1 MKKLSLLLIS
11 LLACMTL
18 SAGEVT
24 EEEAL
29 QKARQF
35 MKGKQFKQRNL
46 RRAASTTGNN
56 SYYVFN
62 AENND
67 GFVIV
72 SGDDRTTAILGYGN
86 TGNLDMK
93 NLPENVKWWLESY
106 ARQIAALDTSL
117 EPVASTTRRSSKAAI
132 TPLITAKWNQGT
144 PYNYMCPDGSYKDW
158 DEEGYNVDNRCV
170 TGCVATAMAQVM
182 YYWQW
187 PKTCPTLDSYT
198 TSGHTIKALPATT
211 FDYDKMTDTYKYK
224 ETGEAADEVAK
235 LMRYCGQAVQMKYTP
250 SSSGANLTSRTLST
264 VFQYSKNVRFL
275 SRDGYTT
282 TQWEAIVYDELAAK
296 RPVLYSGSTET
307 SGHQFIIDGYDG
319 NGLFHINWGW
329 GGSPDSYYVL
339 SIADPGIEQ
348 GAGGSEGAFQY
359 GQDALIG
366 VEPTKDGEILLPKL
380 SSWISSSIE
389 PANYSRDGASASFT
403 DVNLY
408 GEIGVYY
415 NLKPESSYA
424 AEIGWALY
432 QNDELKGVVSSES
445 TTIPVLEAGTNKYLS
460 NYRSATFGAGLST
473 GTYQLCQV
481 YRFDGET
488 EWKRCISYDVCLL
501 AEVTPTT
508 LTVRLADTNNM
519 SFVVNSINTSDYP
532 EVNKPVE
539 VKMNIT
545 NDGESKNQIVNLWM
559 RKQGASAWNKVAQST
574 SYVDPGKSGD
584 VVMSFKPTEAGT
596 FDLKVTAG
604 SSTTVL
610 ETTTVKIAS
619 SEQVVV
625 DNVTYLCTP
634 DYQRARVIGF
644 EDEDRTITS
653 VTIPSTVT
661 TKNGKSCKVI
671 AIGDNAFYNW
681 YSLRTVTISEGVQT
695 IGYEAFAYCSN
706 LNRINLPSTL
716 TSIDEG
722 IFYGCRSLTSVAS
735 YIQNPSAG
743 SDKTFANRSWN
754 EETEDNDYFP
764 SPATLYVPIG
774 TKAKYEAL
782 SGWTWFAAIEEGEP
796 KEAVVDGL
804 RYAYSTGGTTAT
816 VIQDDSYKDKDLT
829 EVNIPATVKIDGKD
843 YSVTAIGDEAFMR
856 CFYITSLTLPN
867 TLKTIGEYAFWN
879 CSGLKVI
886 TIPASVKEI
895 GESAFACMYGLRTVI
910 SRIEEPFEINKNTFV
925 EGKWNE
931 ETSDYEY
938 SPISA
943 TLYIPI
949 GTKAKYEALSGW
961 TWFAAIE
968 EGEPK
973 EAVVDG
979 LRYAYSTGGTT
990 ATVIQD
996 DSYKDKDL
1004 TEVNIPATVKIDGK
1018 DYDVTAIGEKAF
1030 LYCYNLSEIKL
1041 SNKLKTI
1048 GDYAFY
1054 CCYNV
1059 MSITIPASVEEI
1071 GESAFAYLGSPL
1083 TIVSHITEPFD
1094 IDKISFEQWGGDG
1107 DDPTLCV
1114 PYGTKAKYEALDGWS
1129 VFTTIIEIGDADG
1142 DGSIDVNDVTSTI
1155 NYILGKPVA
1164 SFFQGAADVDG
1175 DGTIDVNDVQGIID
1189 RALGK

>member
-132 TPLITAKWNQGT
+132 LPLITAKWNQGA
-144 PYNYMCPDGSYKDW
+144 PYNYMCPDGDYVDW
-158 DEEGYNVDNRCV
+158 DEEGYNPDNRCV

-187 PKTCPTLDSYT
+187 PKSCPALDSYT
-198 TSGHTIKALPATT
+198 TSGHTIKALPPTT

-224 ETGEAADEVAK
+224 EMGEAADEVAK
-235 LMRYCGQAVQMKYTP
+235 LMRYCGQAVQMNYTP
-250 SSSGANLTSRTLST
+250 NSSGANLSSRTLST
-264 VFQYSKNVRFL
+264 VFQYSKNVRYL
-275 SRDGYTT
+275 SRNGYTT

-296 RPVLYSGSTET
+296 RPVLYSGRTET

-359 GQDALIG
+359 DQDALIG
-366 VEPTKDGEILLPKL
+366 VEPAKDGEILLPKL

-389 PANYSRDGASASFT
+389 PANYNRDGASALFT

-408 GEIGVYY
+408 GQIGVYY

-432 QNDELKGVVSSES
+432 QNDELKGVVFSES
-445 TTIPVLEAGTNKYLS
+445 TTIPVLEAGTNDYLS

-488 EWKRCISYDVCLL
+488 EWKRCINYDVCLL

-508 LTVRLADTNNM
+508 LTVRLADTSNM

-532 EVNKPVE
+532 EINNPVE

-545 NDGESKNQIVNLWM
+545 NNGESKNQIVNLWM

-610 ETTTVKIAS
+610 KTTTVKIADKM
-619 SEQVVV
+619 QVVV
-625 DNVTYLCTP
+625 DHVIYLCTP
-634 DYQRARVIGF
+634 DYQRATVIGY
-644 EDEDRTITS
+644 EDEDKEINS
-653 VTIPSTVT
+653 VTIASTVT
-661 TKNGKSCKVI
+661 ANGKNCKVI
-671 AIGDNAFYNW
+671 AIGDNAFYDS
-681 YSLRTVTISEGVQT
+681 YRLKTVTISEGVQT

-735 YIQNPSAG
+735 YIQNPSAV

-782 SGWTWFAAIEEGEP
+782 SGWTMFAAIEEGEP
-796 KEAVVDGL
+796 KEIMVDGL
-804 RYAYSTGGTTAT
+804 KYSYSTGGTTATVIQDDSYKDLTEVNIPATVKINGKDYNVTAIGNKAFYNYNMIESVTIPKSVKSIGSSAFAYIWNLKKVICHIEEPFAIADNTFEHWDSPSPATLFVPIGTKAKYQELSGWNGFTAIEEGERKEAVVNGIRYAYSTGGTTAT
-816 VIQDDSYKDKDLT
+816 VIQDDSYQELT
-829 EVNIPATVKIDGKD
+829 EVIIPATVKIDGK
-843 YSVTAIGDEAFMR
+843 T
-856 CFYITSLTLPN
+856 
-867 TLKTIGEYAFWN
+867 
-879 CSGLKVI
+879 
-886 TIPASVKEI
+886 
-895 GESAFACMYGLRTVI
+895 
-910 SRIEEPFEINKNTFV
+910 
-925 EGKWNE
+925 
-931 ETSDYEY
+931 
-938 SPISA
+938 
-943 TLYIPI
+943 
-949 GTKAKYEALSGW
+949 
-961 TWFAAIE
+961 
-968 EGEPK
+968 
-973 EAVVDG
+973 
-979 LRYAYSTGGTT
+979 
-990 ATVIQD
+990 
-996 DSYKDKDL
+996 
-1004 TEVNIPATVKIDGK
+1004 
-1018 DYDVTAIGEKAF
+1018 YDVTAIGENAF
-1030 LYCYNLSEIKL
+1030 LSCYNLSEIKL
-1041 SNKLKTI
+1041 SDKLKTI
-1048 GDYAFY
+1048 GDYAFFN
-1054 CCYNV
+1054 CYKIK
-1059 MSITIPASVEEI
+1059 SITIPASVEEI
-1071 GESAFAYLGSPL
+1071 GEYAFAYLGSPL
-1083 TIVSHITEPFD
+1083 TVVSHITEPFD
-1094 IDKISFEQWGGDG
+1094 IDESIFEGN
-1107 DDPTLCV
+1107 DPTLCV
-1114 PYGTKAKYEALDGWS
+1114 PYGTKAMYEALEGWS

-1164 SFFQGAADVDG
+1164 SFFEGAADVDG
-1175 DGTIDVNDVQGIID
+1175 DGVIDVNDVQGIID